1 MRIISSRPFIE
12 RCFVTIPLA
21 PSVSNLYIS
30 FSSKSEPV
38 KRTMAFSFI
47 FTSFFRISKIYIPL
61 KSGRAKSSSTM
72 SKFSFFNNSSPS
84 RQLVIKVHS
93 IPIECIKKS
102 NYGLIYCVKNK
113 INMYLNLNSSIALIF
128 LKRTLS
134 VISRLYPYQFF

>member
-1 MRIISSRPFIE
+1 MRIISSRPSIE
-12 RCFVTIPLA
+12 RGFVTIPLA
-21 PSVSNLYIS
+21 PSVSNNLDIS

-38 KRTMAFSFI
+38 KITMAFSFI

-72 SKFSFFNNSSPS
+72 SKFSFLNNSSPS
-84 RQLVIKVHS
+84 RQLVIEVHS

-113 INMYLNLNSSIALIF
+113 INIC
-128 LKRTLS
+128 T
-134 VISRLYPYQFF
+134 